1 MTSRTFTAR
10 VLRPDD
16 GPGHAI
22 EVPFDPVEVFGR
34 ARAPVIVIINGHPA
48 FRTTLASY
56 GGRGWI
62 GLRKAQLTD
71 MGLRVDDDVTVSV
84 ELDDAPRDADIP
96 PELTAAL
103 AGNPAAGAAFSELP
117 PGHRR
122 EYAQWVGE
130 AKRAD
135 TRVRRATATA
145 VTVLDGRRPGSDAAP
160 GASRGGLIG
169 GPPT

>member
-1 MTSRTFTAR
+1 

-22 EVPFDPVEVFGR
+22 QVPFDPVEVFGR
-34 ARAPVIVIINGHPA
+34 ARAPVQVTIDGRPA

-71 MGLRVDDDVTVSV
+71 LGLDVGDEVTVIV
-84 ELDDAPRDADIP
+84 ELDDTPREVPIP
-96 PELTAAL
+96 PELTSAL
-103 AGNPAAGAAFSELP
+103 AAHPAAQAAFASLP
-117 PGHRR
+117 PSHRR

-130 AKRAD
+130 AKRTD
-135 TRVRRATATA
+135 TRQRRAAATATKLA
-145 VTVLDGRRPGSDAAP
+145 EGQQTRASAAP
-160 GASRGGLIG
+160 TDPRPAD
-169 GPPT
+169 

>member
-1 MTSRTFTAR
+1 MTSRTFTAQ

-34 ARAPVIVIINGHPA
+34 ARAPVIVIINGHTA
-48 FRTTLASY
+48 FRTTLVSY

-71 MGLRVDDDVTVSV
+71 VGLRVDDDVTVSV
-84 ELDDAPRDADIP
+84 DLDDTPRDADSP

-117 PGHRR
+117 PSHRR

-145 VTVLDGRRPGSDAAP
+145 VTVLGGRRPGSAAAP
-160 GASRGGLIG
+160 EEPRGAN
-169 GPPT
+169 